1 MKIEETIVLSQPL
14 HLGIPIDMVGGT
26 SIGSLIG
33 ALYAEEVDADK
44 VEARAREWAKVC
56 YHVTV
61 NKSVL
66 MYFLPSGNEQ
76 QAESST

>member
-1 MKIEETIVLSQPL
+1 MKQKSCYTQPL
-14 HLGIPIDMVGGT
+14 YSGIPIDMVGGT

-44 VEARAREWAKVC
+44 VEARARQWAKVC
-56 YHVTV
+56 YNMTV
-61 NKSVL
+61 NKTNVL

-76 QAESST
+76 QAESSA